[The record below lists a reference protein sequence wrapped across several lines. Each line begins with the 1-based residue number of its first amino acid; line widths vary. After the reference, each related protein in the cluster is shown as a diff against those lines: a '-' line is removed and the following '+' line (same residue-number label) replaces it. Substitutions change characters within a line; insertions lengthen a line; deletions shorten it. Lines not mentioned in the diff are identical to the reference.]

1 MSVQWKNTRVAK
13 SPIQLSTLSSAR
25 RVRLVDARQDLQ
37 MFWVTPDS
45 GSCTSRDS
53 STRTFW
59 DHSIRRELRDRPGW
73 LGKAINP
80 YWHSGKD
87 RASGE
92 KRWDL
97 VIEVKRDKFKF
108 ARLLCDW
115 QDENG
120 STLGEDDQ
128 AALEVDH
135 VQGGGPGK
143 SPFDYRLC
151 NLRPLD
157 VPTHRKLQP
166 PRGLKRP
173 AAALSSPL
181 RRPARAA

>member
-1 MSVQWKNTRVAK
+1 MPVQWKTPRIAK
-13 SPIQLSTLSSAR
+13 SPIELSALPSAR
-25 RVRLVDARQDLQ
+25 RVRLVDPRQDLQ
-37 MFWVTPDS
+37 IFWVTPDS
-45 GSCTSRDS
+45 GSCVSRDS

-59 DHSIRRELRDRPGW
+59 DHAIRRELRDRSGW
-73 LGKAINP
+73 LGMAINP
-80 YWHSGKD
+80 YWHGGKE

-97 VIEVKRDKFKF
+97 VLEVKDDKFKF

-115 QDENG
+115 ENEDGSLFDGDE
-120 STLGEDDQ
+120 Q
-128 AALEVDH
+128 AGLEVDH
-135 VQGGGPGK
+135 VRGGAPGK
-143 SPFDYRLC
+143 SPFDYRLS

-173 AAALSSPL
+173 AAALSPPL
-181 RRPARAA
+181 RRPAQA